1 VALGAGALWGSKVVR
16 GAFQNLP
23 SNSLKTP
30 LAQNIQGRGARGPLV
45 TPDAALL
52 LESAGIV
59 EAGTLRQ
66 APYQPRVMQALL
78 EHIHGEGAV
87 EHHTLARLGDP
98 NARLAGGRHPL
109 TGVPFDLRGFPLFEK
124 YVIFETRIG
133 REFFKGSRADHMREA
148 TRHLRAA
155 IDRGEI
161 SRNFFTQEQLAQI
174 NASRPKIE
182 SFSWHHHQEL
192 GRMQLLP
199 EKAHKK
205 TGHIGGMEK
214 WKN

>member
-1 VALGAGALWGSKVVR
+1 
-16 GAFQNLP
+16 
-23 SNSLKTP
+23 
-30 LAQNIQGRGARGPLV
+30 
-45 TPDAALL
+45 
-52 LESAGIV
+52 
-59 EAGTLRQ
+59 
-66 APYQPRVMQALL
+66 MQALL

-87 EHHTLARLGDP
+87 EPHTLARLGDP

-148 TRHLRAA
+148 TRHLRVA

-174 NASRPKIE
+174 ESSRSKIKDLT
-182 SFSWHHHQEL
+182 WHHHQEL

-199 EKAHKK
+199 EEIHE
-205 TGHIGGMEK
+205 TTRHVGGFAKWEK
-214 WKN
+214 

>member
-1 VALGAGALWGSKVVR
+1 
-16 GAFQNLP
+16 
-23 SNSLKTP
+23 
-30 LAQNIQGRGARGPLV
+30 LV

-66 APYQPRVMQALL
+66 APYHPRVMQALL

-87 EHHTLARLGDP
+87 EPHTLARLGDP

-133 REFFKGSRADHMREA
+133 REFLGKTSKTHMREA
-148 TRHLRAA
+148 TTHLKQA
-155 IDRGEI
+155 IEHGQVPK
-161 SRNFFTQEQLAQI
+161 SRFTETQLNDITAG
-174 NASRPKIE
+174 SHKIDGLT
-182 SFSWHHHQEL
+182 WHHHQEL
-192 GRMQLLP
+192 GRMQLLS
-199 EKAHKK
+199 EKMHTDTKHA
-205 TGHIGGMEK
+205 GGMSK
-214 WKN
+214 W